1 MSFRPLQI
9 NKALKPSIRQL
20 ADETVL
26 DHYKLTRLSNDVI
39 WHTDDIQVL
48 DHYKLTRLSNLS
60 ELTKA
65 GYTVLDHYKL
75 TRLSNKLVGVFAPCH
90 VLDHYKLTRL
100 SNLKSGYFSG
110 LRFSPSLTPWQG
122 AVNYASIIQQSLS
135 YIKHFSFFS
144 FPEKLPSIN
153 NKNTF
158 S

>member
-39 WHTDDIQVL
+39 WHTDDIQ
-48 DHYKLTRLSNLS
+48 
-60 ELTKA
+60 
-65 GYTVLDHYKL
+65 
-75 TRLSNKLVGVFAPCH
+75 

>member
-1 MSFRPLQI
+1 MTSV
-9 NKALKPSIRQL
+9 QL
-20 ADETVL
+20 SVL
-26 DHYKLTRLSNDVI
+26 DHYKLTRLSNYIDKGGI
-39 WHTDDIQVL
+39 MHI
-48 DHYKLTRLSNLS
+48 
-60 ELTKA
+60 
-65 GYTVLDHYKL
+65 
-75 TRLSNKLVGVFAPCH
+75 

-100 SNLKSGYFSG
+100 SNLKSDYFSG

-122 AVNYASIIQQSLS
+122 AVNYVSIIQQSLS

>member
-1 MSFRPLQI
+1 MV
-9 NKALKPSIRQL
+9 QL
-20 ADETVL
+20 L
-26 DHYKLTRLSNDVI
+26 L
-39 WHTDDIQVL
+39 
-48 DHYKLTRLSNLS
+48 
-60 ELTKA
+60 
-65 GYTVLDHYKL
+65 
-75 TRLSNKLVGVFAPCH
+75 

-100 SNLKSGYFSG
+100 SNLKSDYFSG

>member
-1 MSFRPLQI
+1 MKYNI
-9 NKALKPSIRQL
+9 
-20 ADETVL
+20 VL
-26 DHYKLTRLSNDVI
+26 DHYKLTRLSNGVVVEI
-39 WHTDDIQVL
+39 ENSAVL
-48 DHYKLTRLSNLS
+48 DHYKLTRLSNGATCI
-60 ELTKA
+60 LTI
-65 GYTVLDHYKL
+65 KL
-75 TRLSNKLVGVFAPCH
+75 

-100 SNLKSGYFSG
+100 SNLKSDYFSG

>member
-1 MSFRPLQI
+1 MDSDKCSVVSFRPLQI
-9 NKALKPSIRQL
+9 NKALKLVTCDLIYNRSFRPLQINKALKRAVLILDIDSRFRPLQINKALKHWCHKYYLIR
-20 ADETVL
+20 
-26 DHYKLTRLSNDVI
+26 
-39 WHTDDIQVL
+39 
-48 DHYKLTRLSNLS
+48 
-60 ELTKA
+60 
-65 GYTVLDHYKL
+65 
-75 TRLSNKLVGVFAPCH
+75 

-100 SNLKSGYFSG
+100 SNLKSDYFSG